1 MAKNI
6 GIRSVLNTLSE
17 TKICNFNSQTRPV
30 SKGVSSPSTTTY
42 QARRLHVILVLVSPS
57 QVPRHGVRREGLSLR
72 PVARHCLLP
81 ARSLGKGTGR
91 VQD

>member
-30 SKGVSSPSTTTY
+30 PMGVSSLSTTTY
-42 QARRLHVILVLVSPS
+42 QARRFHVILVLASPS
-57 QVPRHGVRREGLSLR
+57 QVPRHGVKREGLSLS
-72 PVARHCLLP
+72 PVARRCLLP
-81 ARSLGKGTGR
+81 AQSLGKGTGR